1 MSLNLD
7 FWTKTSCEEV
17 GNEVGVWLNNSF
29 GWLVRLIET
38 YSNRGKRPVQHG
50 RPGLGGRVWTFVRSS
65 EIKKNSQF
73 FQFHSIPIVTAS
85 GLSRFVKKVRV
96 FSYFW
101 NLAPN
106 QFTSFCLTEF
116 AKYTMTEW
124 ENKTKSTS
132 IQVSR
137 RGPNPWR
144 VFFNGINYGKII
156 SPPSNI
162 QQKKVPL
169 KPKRTHKKMIH
180 PYQLCKYQRFIK
192 KSLQWFFWIFEI
204 LLKPKYWVQNV
215 L

>member
-1 MSLNLD
+1 LTKQLVWMTRSFDWNLLKPRE
-7 FWTKTSCEEV
+7 KTSATRPS
-17 GNEVGVWLNNSF
+17 WP
-29 GWLVRLIET
+29 
-38 YSNRGKRPVQHG
+38 RGD
-50 RPGLGGRVWTFVRSS
+50 
-65 EIKKNSQF
+65 
-73 FQFHSIPIVTAS
+73 AS
-85 GLSRFVKKVRV
+85 GHLSDHQKSRKFSVLSVPLVTNRHSQWTVKIRQKK
-96 FSYFW
+96 
-101 NLAPN
+101 
-106 QFTSFCLTEF
+106 F

-144 VFFNGINYGKII
+144 VFSMALIMEK
-156 SPPSNI
+156 SSVPHRTS
-162 QQKKVPL
+162 KEKVPL
-169 KPKRTHKKMIH
+169 NQRGPLKKMIH

>member
-7 FWTKTSCEEV
+7 FWTKNSCEEV
-17 GNEVGVWLNNSF
+17 GYEVGVWLNNSF

-65 EIKKNSQF
+65 KIKKNSQF
-73 FQFHSIPIVTAS
+73 FQFHSLPIVTAS
-85 GLSRFVKKVRV
+85 GLSKFVKK
-96 FSYFW
+96 
-101 NLAPN
+101 
-106 QFTSFCLTEF
+106 EF

-162 QQKKVPL
+162 HQEKVPL
-169 KPKRTHKKMIH
+169 KPKRTPKKWYTPINSVNTNDLLRN
-180 PYQLCKYQRFIK
+180 PSNDFFEFLKYF
-192 KSLQWFFWIFEI
+192 
-204 LLKPKYWVQNV
+204 
-215 L
+215 

>member
-1 MSLNLD
+1 LTKQLVWMTRSFDWNLLKPRE
-7 FWTKTSCEEV
+7 KTSATRPSWPRGTRLDICQIIKNQEKFSV
-17 GNEVGVWLNNSF
+17 LSVP
-29 GWLVRLIET
+29 LVT
-38 YSNRGKRPVQHG
+38 NRHSQ
-50 RPGLGGRVWTFVRSS
+50 WTVKIRQ
-65 EIKKNSQF
+65 KK
-73 FQFHSIPIVTAS
+73 
-85 GLSRFVKKVRV
+85 
-96 FSYFW
+96 
-101 NLAPN
+101 
-106 QFTSFCLTEF
+106 F

-162 QQKKVPL
+162 QQEKVPL
-169 KPKRTHKKMIH
+169 NQRGPLKKMIH

-204 LLKPKYWVQNV
+204 FLKPKYWVQNV

>member
-1 MSLNLD
+1 MSLD
-7 FWTKTSCEEV
+7 FWTKNSCEEV

-65 EIKKNSQF
+65 KIKKNSQF
-73 FQFHSIPIVTAS
+73 FQFHSLPIVTAS
-85 GLSRFVKKVRV
+85 GLSRFVKK
-96 FSYFW
+96 
-101 NLAPN
+101 
-106 QFTSFCLTEF
+106 EF

-162 QQKKVPL
+162 QQEKVPL
-169 KPKRTHKKMIH
+169 NQRGPLKKMIH

-204 LLKPKYWVQNV
+204 FLKPKYWVQNV